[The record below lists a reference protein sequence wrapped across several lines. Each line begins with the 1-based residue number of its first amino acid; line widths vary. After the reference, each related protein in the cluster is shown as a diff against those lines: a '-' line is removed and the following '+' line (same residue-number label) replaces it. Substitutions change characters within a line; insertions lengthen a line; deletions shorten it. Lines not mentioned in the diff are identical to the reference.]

1 MPRSGPGNSRLVW
14 LSRLPVGPCRPGAR
28 RGGGFTLIEVMV
40 VMALIAIAVGVVSLA
55 LRDSR
60 ITRLDREAARLSAL
74 LETARAEARVAGLPV
89 RFVLTPG
96 KADQQFAFTGL
107 PPSRTLPTRWLDDEV
122 VAQIGDGRVG
132 LVLGPEALIGRQ
144 RVLLRID
151 DLRIEI
157 GTDGLQP
164 FTVRSPPS
172 DASP

>member
-1 MPRSGPGNSRLVW
+1 
-14 LSRLPVGPCRPGAR
+14 
-28 RGGGFTLIEVMV
+28 MV

-60 ITRLDREAARLSAL
+60 STRLDREAARLSAL

-89 RFVLTPG
+89 RFQLTPG
-96 KADQQFAFTGL
+96 NAEQQFVFTGL

-122 VAQIGDGRVG
+122 VAQIGDGRAG

-144 RVLLRID
+144 SVLLRID
-151 DLRIEI
+151 DLRVEI

-164 FTVRSPPS
+164 FTVRTTPS
-172 DASP
+172 EAAP